1 MILKKTQFIYPLA
14 QLPLPENPQKIKRQ
28 RETESQQKKIIIEIV
43 THAYPVIYRV
53 AAKASKEK
61 ASRGGPECS

>member
-53 AAKASKEK
+53 AAKASTQDNFNG
-61 ASRGGPECS
+61 RP